1 MAAGRAA
8 TIRGLRGGTAFVLTF
23 AAISALACGS
33 TPPPPG
39 PAPSPSVSAPPRSAL
54 EMIEAC
60 LDSQGNHPVLEEY
73 ARSLIESD
81 IEIDRTLHGVGDLD
95 KDGEIWL
102 TMIFSHAQRKAMRI
116 LAILHFETCD
126 VEIRYPPQEG
136 TPYDRCL
143 YMSEQGD
150 YGPCELNA
158 RGDCTCKPE

>member
-1 MAAGRAA
+1 
-8 TIRGLRGGTAFVLTF
+8 
-23 AAISALACGS
+23 
-33 TPPPPG
+33 
-39 PAPSPSVSAPPRSAL
+39 
-54 EMIEAC
+54 MIEAC
-60 LDSQGNHPVLEEY
+60 LDSHGNHPVLEEY

-81 IEIDRTLHGVGDLD
+81 IEINRTLRGVGDPD

-102 TMIFSHAQRKAMRI
+102 TMIFSHPQRKAMRI
-116 LAILHFETCD
+116 LATLHFETCD

-136 TPYDRCL
+136 TPYDRCQ